1 MKKKILLILS
11 LTVATNAMA
20 LDADEA
26 RKAYEVRHSIF
37 ELLLWNVAPLAG
49 MVKNEVPFDADRAKL
64 NASRIAALTPMIP
77 DAFVVDTRGFDLDT
91 EAKDVIWQDKKEF
104 LRLAANIEEK
114 SLAFEAAAATGD
126 FQEFSAAFLDMGQAC
141 KDCHERFRKD

>member
-49 MVKNEVPFDADRAKL
+49 MVKNEVPFDADRLDARARESTVWRNL
-64 NASRIAALTPMIP
+64 QRSFRQAARRCHRNRT
-77 DAFVVDTRGFDLDT
+77 A
-91 EAKDVIWQDKKEF
+91 
-104 LRLAANIEEK
+104 
-114 SLAFEAAAATGD
+114 
-126 FQEFSAAFLDMGQAC
+126 QAV
-141 KDCHERFRKD
+141 RQ